1 MKKLTTEDKEKHQ
14 VKKVTNQK
22 LLGTSI
28 VVIKARLKSKKITL
42 IIFKSAIIK
51 KKSLNKILKPIN
63 PKMMILIMALMKMK
77 YNEHLFIKVN

>member
-28 VVIKARLKSKKITL
+28 VAIRAQLKSKKKAL
-42 IIFKSAIIK
+42 IILKSPIIK
-51 KKSLNKILKPIN
+51 KKSLNKILKQIN
-63 PKMMILIMALMKMK
+63 RKMMILIMGLMKMK
-77 YNEHLFIKVN
+77 YNEHLYG